1 MGWRLL
7 SAAAE
12 VPHFMTLQPAPPRPQ
27 PVPLLATTGRRR
39 RLEALARTMVAWVP
53 TERARCDLDLL
64 ITGAMSPLSGF
75 LGRADYESVCDRMRL
90 ADGTLW
96 PMPITLD
103 VPAEVAGRVGPGD
116 GLALREPGGTLLG
129 VLWIEDVWAPDP
141 RAEAEAVFRTTSDA
155 HPGVVH
161 LFERTH
167 PFYVGG
173 RVEASHR
180 PFFPSFGR
188 LSPGPLTVR
197 SEFARRGWER
207 VVAFHT
213 RNPMHRAHFELTRQA
228 AEAVGAALLLHP
240 VVGMTKPGDVDSVT
254 RIRCYQALLHRY
266 PTGRALMAP
275 IPMAMRMSGPRD
287 SLWNAILRATYG
299 CTHYIVGRDHAS
311 PGPDHD
317 GRPFYDPYE
326 AQDILFRHE
335 AETGITT
342 VAFPALSYVPS
353 LDRYISETEI
363 PPGAETR
370 TVSGTELRQL
380 LAGGGDIPEWITFPE
395 VAEVLRSTL

>member
-1 MGWRLL
+1 
-7 SAAAE
+7 
-12 VPHFMTLQPAPPRPQ
+12 MTLQPVSSRALPE
-27 PVPLLATTGRRR
+27 PLLVSSTRRR
-39 RLEALARTMVAWVP
+39 YLQALATDMVSWIP
-53 TERARCDLDLL
+53 TERPRCDLDLL
-64 ITGAMSPLSGF
+64 MTGAMSPLTGF
-75 LGRADYESVCDRMRL
+75 LGRADYESVCSRMRL

-103 VPAEVAGRVGPGD
+103 IPAEIAGQLVPGD
-116 GLALREPGGTLLG
+116 GLALRESGGSLLG
-129 VLWIEDVWAPDP
+129 VLWVDEVWAPDF

-155 HPGVVH
+155 HPGIFH

-173 RVEASHR
+173 RVEGVRR
-180 PFFPSFGR
+180 PFSPDFGR
-188 LSPGPLTVR
+188 RHPGPLELR
-197 SEFARRGWER
+197 AEFARRGWDR

-228 AEAVGAALLLHP
+228 AESVGAALLLHP
-240 VVGMTKPGDVDSVT
+240 VVGMTKPGDVDPLT
-254 RIRCYQALLHRY
+254 RIRCYQALMHRY
-266 PTGRALMAP
+266 PKGRALMAA

-287 SLWNAILRATYG
+287 SLWNAILRATFG

-326 AQDILFRHE
+326 AQEILFRHE

-342 VAFPALSYVPS
+342 VAFPALTYAPT
-353 LDRYISETEI
+353 LDRYVPFDEV
-363 PPGAETR
+363 PDGVETR
-370 TVSGTELRQL
+370 SVSGTELRAL
-380 LAGGGDIPEWITFPE
+380 LTSGAEIPNWITFPE
-395 VAEVLRSTL
+395 VAAVLREQ